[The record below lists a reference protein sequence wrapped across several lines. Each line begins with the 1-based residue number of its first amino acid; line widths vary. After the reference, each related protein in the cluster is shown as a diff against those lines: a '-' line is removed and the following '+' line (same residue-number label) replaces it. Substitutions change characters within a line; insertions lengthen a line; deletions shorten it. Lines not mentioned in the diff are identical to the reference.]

1 MKVRAEDI
9 DGLIGI
15 ITPPIESIPDNP
27 QDAVAGLIGLGIK
40 IFMFTAGILM
50 LLYLMWGALDWVISS
65 GEKEKLQKAQ
75 QKIMNAVIGII
86 VLIFVLAIFRVL
98 TVDILH
104 IFEDQG
110 FFKFTIP
117 SISD

>member
-9 DGLIGI
+9 DGLFGTIA
-15 ITPPIESIPDNP
+15 PPVTSIPSDP
-27 QDAVAGLIGLGIK
+27 QTAIAGLIGLGIK

-50 LLYLMWGALDWVISS
+50 LLYLMWGALDWIVSS
-65 GEKEKLQKAQ
+65 GDKEKLTKAQ
-75 QKIMNAVIGII
+75 QKIMNAVVGIL
-86 VLIFVLAIFRVL
+86 VLIFVLVIFRLL

-104 IFEDQG
+104 IFEDEG
-110 FFKFTIP
+110 FFQFTIP

>member
-1 MKVRAEDI
+1 MKVRADEI
-9 DGLIGI
+9 DGLFGTIA
-15 ITPPIESIPDNP
+15 PPITSIPVDP

-40 IFMFTAGILM
+40 LFMFTAGILM

-65 GEKEKLQKAQ
+65 GDKEKLAKAQ
-75 QKIMNAVIGII
+75 QKIMNAVIGIV
-86 VLIFVLAIFRVL
+86 VLIFVLVVFRLL

-104 IFEDQG
+104 IFEDEG
-110 FFKFTIP
+110 FFQFTIP